1 VVAAL
6 SVRAAMDRGY
16 RARRLVAEV
25 VQNYTG
31 ELAIAG

>member
-1 VVAAL
+1 
-6 SVRAAMDRGY
+6 MDRGY